1 MEHFARWVV
10 KRRKLI
16 LVLAV
21 LLLIPSVFGALGTYI
36 NYDILTYLP
45 KDLDSMIGETYLEDD
60 FNMAS
65 VSMITVEN
73 MSTPDTLKLKSDL
86 EGVEGVQ
93 KVMWTSDFIDV
104 TTPKEMLP
112 SDIQKFFYNDS
123 GATMLIVQFDAPSAD
138 ARTMNA
144 QKQIK
149 NILNKDCF
157 IGGMSAILEDTKS
170 LINKEMP
177 LYILCA
183 VGASLLIL
191 FLSLKETI
199 VPLIFML
206 GMLFPIVY
214 NFGTNIFL
222 GQISYIT
229 EAFATGVGTLDA
241 GTNQLLSGME
251 TLSSS
256 SKTVSNAI
264 GQFQTGGA
272 ELKDGTSELS
282 DGMTEFSGTINDKLD
297 GLSEITDPD
306 STLARVIDIMK
317 DRADSFKGS
326 GRADGTDMTVSYVMR
341 TATDSSSNSTS
352 TTEETTTET
361 ETKDSFWN
369 RVANLFSK

>member
-1 MEHFARWVV
+1 MEHFARWIV

-93 KVMWTSDFIDV
+93 KAMWTSDFIDV

-170 LINKEMP
+170 LVNEEMP

-214 NFGTNIFL
+214 NFGVCLLHHGKPKVL
-222 GQISYIT
+222 GWHASLAVVDGLPVRAYKSDVPT
-229 EAFATGVGTLDA
+229 F
-241 GTNQLLSGME
+241 LSGFGHDHVGDKGRVE
-251 TLSSS
+251 G
-256 SKTVSNAI
+256 V
-264 GQFQTGGA
+264 TG
-272 ELKDGTSELS
+272 
-282 DGMTEFSGTINDKLD
+282 
-297 GLSEITDPD
+297 
-306 STLARVIDIMK
+306 
-317 DRADSFKGS
+317 
-326 GRADGTDMTVSYVMR
+326 
-341 TATDSSSNSTS
+341 TALCLRLIWD
-352 TTEETTTET
+352 
-361 ETKDSFWN
+361 
-369 RVANLFSK
+369 

>member
-1 MEHFARWVV
+1 MEHFARWIV

-170 LINKEMP
+170 LVNEEMP

-229 EAFATGVGTLDA
+229 EALATVLQLGVTMDFSIF
-241 GTNQLLSGME
+241 LLHRYQE
-251 TLSSS
+251 EKKKSS
-256 SKTVSNAI
+256 
-264 GQFQTGGA
+264 
-272 ELKDGTSELS
+272 
-282 DGMTEFSGTINDKLD
+282 
-297 GLSEITDPD
+297 DPD
-306 STLARVIDIMK
+306 GGIR
-317 DRADSFKGS
+317 
-326 GRADGTDMTVSYVMR
+326 
-341 TATDSSSNSTS
+341 
-352 TTEETTTET
+352 
-361 ETKDSFWN
+361 
-369 RVANLFSK
+369 